1 MSNKLDTRAIGL
13 DVGLSFTNWV
23 TGADNLHYGLW
34 DGLEANAGNLHA
46 AQAAYT
52 TKLFKLLPKG
62 KLRILDIGG
71 GAGETARK
79 LLALGH
85 SVDIVV
91 PSEFLAKRCR
101 ENAPE
106 ANVHECMF
114 EDLETDGAFDLCLFS
129 ESFQYIPMN
138 VALEKSMSLL
148 TDNGHIIVAD
158 CFRSETFEDHI
169 IDAKVGGG
177 HPVLEFRQ
185 LLTQLPL
192 LTLSEE
198 DITDSVSQ
206 SVDIEQG
213 LFNVFGLAITRIDA
227 ELSLKKPKTRWILHR
242 IICLFF
248 NKRKRYRLNQRLN
261 EQTRNAAN
269 FRDYN
274 RYLMVKLEPE

>member
-13 DVGLSFTNWV
+13 DVGLSFTHWL

-34 DGLEANAGNLHA
+34 DGLDANAANLHA

-52 TKLFKLLPKG
+52 SKLFDLLPEG
-62 KLRILDIGG
+62 ILRILDIGG

-85 SVDIVV
+85 SVEIVV
-91 PSEFLAKRCR
+91 PSAFLAQRCR
-101 ENAPE
+101 ENAPG
-106 ANVHECMF
+106 AVVHECMF
-114 EDLETDGAFDLCLFS
+114 EDLKTDGKFDLCLFS
-129 ESFQYIPMN
+129 ESFQYIPMDI
-138 VALEKSMSLL
+138 ALEKSMALL
-148 TDNGHIIVAD
+148 ADGGHIIVAD

-177 HPVLEFRQ
+177 HRVLEFRS
-185 LLTQLPL
+185 LLARLPL
-192 LTLSEE
+192 TVLSEE
-198 DITDSVSQ
+198 DITQGVSR

-213 LFNVFGLAITRIDA
+213 LFNVFGLALSRIDA
-227 ELSLKKPKTRWILHR
+227 ELTLKKPKTRWILYR

-274 RYLMVKLEPE
+274 RYLMVKLKPR